1 MQAFL
6 SLYVFALVPRLAHPA
21 IMAGTCVRSDAR
33 AAVESSGEARPGCA
47 TLTSPIHRR
56 RRRVEPQ
63 RDRTAAKDGRSPSMA
78 NKDKGGKSSKT
89 AASKT
94 LKEKR
99 AAKAAKKG
107 KQTGSS
113 S

>member
-1 MQAFL
+1 
-6 SLYVFALVPRLAHPA
+6 
-21 IMAGTCVRSDAR
+21 
-33 AAVESSGEARPGCA
+33 
-47 TLTSPIHRR
+47 
-56 RRRVEPQ
+56 
-63 RDRTAAKDGRSPSMA
+63 MA

-89 AASKT
+89 AASKP